1 MMMNSYI
8 NFSSCSRW
16 MDQDDGVIRRKQC
29 PRCNTPVRMSLR
41 YGNVIKQQ
49 RQDIERVKRELM
61 GNKTELERKK
71 RRLFVRACEMLKTVD
86 QSVKAYLE
94 KRKNSIWKTVKSEM
108 IAAII
113 ENQLMLVQR
122 LDSTG
127 KKMQSVLG
135 AVSPENCSEKKLQRK
150 LRF

>member
-1 MMMNSYI
+1 
-8 NFSSCSRW
+8 

-29 PRCNTPVRMSLR
+29 PRCNTPVRKSLR

-61 GNKTELERKK
+61 GNKTELEKKK
-71 RRLFVRACEMLKTVD
+71 RSLFFRACEMLQTVD

-94 KRKNSIWKTVKSEM
+94 KRKNSIRKTVKSEM

-113 ENQLMLVQR
+113 ENQFMLIQR
-122 LDSTG
+122 LHSTG

-135 AVSPENCSEKKLQRK
+135 TVSPEDCSEKKLQRK

>member
-1 MMMNSYI
+1 
-8 NFSSCSRW
+8 
-16 MDQDDGVIRRKQC
+16 
-29 PRCNTPVRMSLR
+29 
-41 YGNVIKQQ
+41 
-49 RQDIERVKRELM
+49 M
-61 GNKTELERKK
+61 GNKTELEKKK
-71 RRLFVRACEMLKTVD
+71 RSLFFRACEMLKTVD

-113 ENQLMLVQR
+113 ENQLMLIQR
-122 LDSTG
+122 LYSTG

-135 AVSPENCSEKKLQRK
+135 AVYPEDCSEKKLQRK